1 MDRFPLRPSLF
12 PNVPPYIRFLLPGQ
26 EYEPPLPDELQHLT
40 WNAPGAVS
48 PIVLDCVT
56 HAGFD
61 ILDVQVRKKEDQ
73 CLGSIWDCLPI
84 CEKEKDEIDF
94 VKLRAEA
101 KINQFPGLF
110 IIGRKDSLSICYEAM
125 ACKYGRSEFG
135 FLPKTYILPQDKDE
149 LKKVLEKSRKAMIV
163 KPPNWFC
170 GIGIKLINRI
180 GLKFDLRL
188 YVLLTSIDPVKLY
201 IYEEGLVRFAT
212 EEYTNSPEEISN
224 NFIHLTNYSVNK
236 DSDEFVYNE
245 SPGDYT
251 GHKWNLSTLWRY
263 LSDVLGIDWRPVW
276 DKTKEICL
284 KTVLC
289 GHQHIKREVASQ
301 VKSEYNCYK
310 LLGFD
315 VFYDAD
321 LKPWLLEVN
330 TNPTLLES
338 RVDSYVNSSMLP
350 EMFNLVGFHIPS
362 EVMTQNSQNSKIREN
377 HVCLD
382 NRLYSSLKSKEENE
396 KIEKF
401 LSDFEPRHSDSENIL
416 EKLLPSDV
424 RTILRSEDELSQTRL
439 WTRIFP
445 TPSTQHVLQFVSPP
459 SYCDL
464 LLTAWEEKFGT
475 YLKKREEGQE
485 VLRNLCNQMHH
496 LQVPEIIVE
505 MDRFPLRPSLFP
517 NVPPYIR
524 FLLPG
529 QEYEP
534 PLPDELQHLTWN
546 APGAVSPIVLDCVT
560 HAGFDILDVQVRKKE
575 DQCLGSIW
583 DCLPICE
590 KEKDEID
597 FVKLRAEA
605 KINQFPGLFIIGRK
619 DSLSICYE
627 AMAGKYGRSEF
638 GFLPKTYILPEDKDE
653 LTKVLEKSRKAMI
666 VKPPNWFCGIGIKLI
681 NRIGLKFD
689 LRLYVLLTSID
700 PIKLYIYEEGLVRFA
715 TEEYTNSPEEI
726 SNNFIHLT
734 NYSVNKDSDEF
745 VYNES
750 PGDYT
755 GHKWMK
761 L

>member
-1 MDRFPLRPSLF
+1 M
-12 PNVPPYIRFLLPGQ
+12 G
-26 EYEPPLPDELQHLT
+26 
-40 WNAPGAVS
+40 
-48 PIVLDCVT
+48 
-56 HAGFD
+56 
-61 ILDVQVRKKEDQ
+61 
-73 CLGSIWDCLPI
+73 
-84 CEKEKDEIDF
+84 
-94 VKLRAEA
+94 
-101 KINQFPGLF
+101 
-110 IIGRKDSLSICYEAM
+110 
-125 ACKYGRSEFG
+125 
-135 FLPKTYILPQDKDE
+135 
-149 LKKVLEKSRKAMIV
+149 
-163 KPPNWFC
+163 
-170 GIGIKLINRI
+170 
-180 GLKFDLRL
+180 
-188 YVLLTSIDPVKLY
+188 
-201 IYEEGLVRFAT
+201 
-212 EEYTNSPEEISN
+212 
-224 NFIHLTNYSVNK
+224 
-236 DSDEFVYNE
+236 
-245 SPGDYT
+245 
-251 GHKWNLSTLWRY
+251 
-263 LSDVLGIDWRPVW
+263 
-276 DKTKEICL
+276 ICL

-338 RVDSYVNSSMLP
+338 RVDSHVNSSMLP

-362 EVMTQNSQNSKIREN
+362 EVMTQNSQNSKNKEN

-382 NRLYSSLKSKEENE
+382 NRLYSGLKSEEE
-396 KIEKF
+396 KGKIEKF

-416 EKLLPSDV
+416 ENLLPSDV
-424 RTILRSEDELSQTRL
+424 RTILRSEDELSQTRV

-445 TPSTQHVLQFVSPP
+445 TPSTQHLLQFVSPP

-475 YLKKREEGQE
+475 CLKKREEGQE

-546 APGAVSPIVLDCVT
+546 APGAVSPIVSDCVT
-560 HAGFDILDVQVRKKE
+560 HAGFDILDVQVRRKE
-575 DQCLGSIW
+575 DQCSGSIW

-597 FVKLRAEA
+597 FVKLRSEA

-619 DSLSICYE
+619 DSLAICYE

-681 NRIGLKFD
+681 NRIEDIPSKESKMVVQEYIDNPFLIRGLKFD

-700 PIKLYIYEEGLVRFA
+700 PVKLYIYEEGLVRFA

-755 GHKWMK
+755 GHKWNVSTLWKYLSEVLGIDWRPVWEQTKEICLKTVLCGHQHIKREVASQVKSEYNCYK
-761 L
+761 LLGFDVFYDADLKPWLLEVNTNPTLLESSVDSYVNSSMLPEMFNLVGFHIPSEVMTQNSQTSKNRENHVCLDNRLYSSLKSKEENEKIEKFLSDFEPRHSDSENILEKLLPS